1 MKKSINIGGKNIKRS
16 RSNIRKW
23 REREREREIMCRH
36 HLKERERERV
46 ATTDSRE
53 RMPTTG

>member
-23 REREREREIMCRH
+23 RERERERE
-36 HLKERERERV
+36 RER
-46 ATTDSRE
+46 
-53 RMPTTG
+53 